1 MFCQQT
7 CLVRNVKFLRKKENN
22 MGQTPIY
29 MLEKKINEGKNTV
42 IDKKPESSQLCKLIY
57 QFSSVSQSSPI
68 LCDPADSSKPGFPVC
83 YQLLELPQT
92 HAHQVSDAI
101 QPPRPPSSPSPPT
114 FNLFQR

>member
-57 QFSSVSQSSPI
+57 QLFR
-68 LCDPADSSKPGFPVC
+68 LC
-83 YQLLELPQT
+83 
-92 HAHQVSDAI
+92 
-101 QPPRPPSSPSPPT
+101 
-114 FNLFQR
+114 